1 MNIKRGT
8 LSRVRFSGK
17 ASEPKPPQL
26 EGGKL
31 TAGVPLPKLIKRRL
45 TSNPELVMLADHR
58 SVTAE
63 RFRRLKTMLQHG
75 ADGGPQVI
83 VVTSAAPSEGKSVVA
98 TNLALAFA
106 GDHQGE
112 VLLID
117 ADLRRPTVERWLSP
131 APKLGFSELLL
142 GQTEVD
148 HVLLELENSPL
159 RVIPA
164 GTPPRDPVE
173 LLSAAMTGR
182 LLETLRTRF
191 QRIVIDTPPIVP
203 FTDADAVGRYADG
216 VLLVAR
222 SGSTRRAMLLQ
233 ALASVTST
241 QLLGLVLNDVTYS
254 LADRESYYSAKNYY
268 EYYDRERKR

>member
-1 MNIKRGT
+1 MNTKRGT
-8 LSRVRFSGK
+8 LSHVRFSGK
-17 ASEPKPPQL
+17 ASEPKAPHL

-45 TSNPELVMLADHR
+45 ISSPELVMLADHR

-63 RFRRLKTMLQHG
+63 KFRRLKTMLAHG
-75 ADGGPQVI
+75 EEGGPQVI
-83 VVTSAAPSEGKSVVA
+83 VVTSAAPAEGKSMLA

-112 VLLID
+112 VLLLD
-117 ADLRRPTVERWLSP
+117 ADLRRPTIERWLSP
-131 APKLGFSELLL
+131 APKLGLAELLL

-159 RVIPA
+159 RIIPA

-173 LLSAAMTGR
+173 LLSADTTGAVIDS
-182 LLETLRTRF
+182 LRARF
-191 QRIVIDTPPIVP
+191 KHVIIDTPPIVP
-203 FTDADAVGRYADG
+203 FTDADAVGRHSDG

-222 SGSTRRAMLLQ
+222 SGATRRAMLLQ
-233 ALASVTST
+233 AVASVTST

-268 EYYDRERKR
+268 EYYDRERKK